1 MLAFLR
7 RNQILFS
14 SCFCLLLS
22 LYILTATARGQ
33 IKNEPVGALLMWIL
47 RPLQI
52 AGQGTAN
59 WIKGFRDNYDTL
71 AGFRGENER
80 LRKRVQT
87 LEIERQRLLEAEATN
102 RRLQQLLDF
111 RSENE
116 WLRKRLQT
124 LEIERQRL
132 LEAEATNRRLQQLL
146 NFRSE
151 LPAGAITASII
162 ASSATSWFQSCVLNK
177 GSADGLRKGMA
188 VVTPL
193 GVVGKVVS
201 VTSRTAKVLL
211 LTDPNSGIDVLI
223 QRTRSRGI
231 VSGSLES
238 GTVLKYMKRSEDVQE
253 GDRLVTSG
261 MDNVFPKGLLV
272 GTVIKVRKQNRG
284 LFQSVEVWPAVHAER
299 VEEVLV
305 VSAETAAAKK

>member
-59 WIKGFRDNYDTL
+59 WIKGFRDHYDTL
-71 AGFRGENER
+71 AG
-80 LRKRVQT
+80 
-87 LEIERQRLLEAEATN
+87 
-102 RRLQQLLDF
+102 F

-284 LFQSVEVWPAVHAER
+284 LFQSVEVWPAVQAGR

-305 VSAETAAAKK
+305 VAAETEAAKK

>member
-7 RNQILFS
+7 RNQIFFS

-22 LYILTATARGQ
+22 LYILTASARGQ
-33 IKNEPVGALLMWIL
+33 IKNEPIGTLLMWIL

-71 AGFRGENER
+71 AGFRSENER
-80 LRKRVQT
+80 LRKRLQT

-111 RSENE
+111 RSE
-116 WLRKRLQT
+116 
-124 LEIERQRL
+124 
-132 LEAEATNRRLQQLL
+132 
-146 NFRSE
+146 

-162 ASSATSWFQSCVLNK
+162 AASATSWFQSCVLNK
-177 GSADGLRKGMA
+177 GSADGVRKGMA

-193 GVVGKVVS
+193 GVIGKVVT
-201 VTSRTAKVLL
+201 VTGRTAKVLL
-211 LTDPNSGIDVLI
+211 LTDPNSGIDVLV

-238 GTVLKYMKRSEDVQE
+238 GTVLKYIKRSEDVRE

-261 MDNVFPKGLLV
+261 LDNVFPKGMLA
-272 GTVIKVRKQNRG
+272 GTVIKVRKQSRG
-284 LFQSVEVWPAVHAER
+284 LFQTVEVLPAAQASL

-305 VSAETAAAKK
+305 VSGETEAAKK

>member
-7 RNQILFS
+7 RNQIFFT

-22 LYILTATARGQ
+22 LYILTASARGQ
-33 IKNEPVGALLMWIL
+33 IKNEPIGALLMWIL

-71 AGFRGENER
+71 AGFRSENER
-80 LRKRVQT
+80 LRKR
-87 LEIERQRLLEAEATN
+87 LN
-102 RRLQQLLDF
+102 
-111 RSENE
+111 
-116 WLRKRLQT
+116 T

-151 LPAGAITASII
+151 LPGGAITASII
-162 ASSATSWFQSCVLNK
+162 AGSATSWFQSCVLNK
-177 GSADGLRKGMA
+177 GSADGVRKGMA
-188 VVTPL
+188 VVTPM
-193 GVVGKVVS
+193 GVIGKVVT
-201 VTSRTAKVLL
+201 VTGRTAKVLL
-211 LTDPNSGIDVLI
+211 LTDPNSGIDVLV

-231 VSGSLES
+231 ISGSLES
-238 GTVLKYMKRSEDVQE
+238 GTVLKYIKRSEDVQE

-261 MDNVFPKGLLV
+261 LDNVFPKGMLV
-272 GTVIKVRKQNRG
+272 GTVIKVRKQSRG
-284 LFQSVEVWPAVHAER
+284 LFQNVEVMPAAQASL
-299 VEEVLV
+299 VEEVMV
-305 VSAETAAAKK
+305 VSGETEAAKK